1 MRWCAVGE
9 SHDKIFL
16 RSQTI
21 PLVITFNFSNVVLVL
36 EKEIIAF
43 HENGDGMVT
52 RWWRDGDRMETLD
65 AQNVNKRILIQFRV
79 VCIFLTLADQK
90 LYKRPLAIVNSSCCL
105 KLFVDNNIPRIVPIH
120 GNKELFLSKLSF
132 IFLLLFFLSL
142 FSLEYLTK
150 LTDEAYIA

>member
-1 MRWCAVGE
+1 
-9 SHDKIFL
+9 
-16 RSQTI
+16 
-21 PLVITFNFSNVVLVL
+21 
-36 EKEIIAF
+36 
-43 HENGDGMVT
+43 
-52 RWWRDGDRMETLD
+52 METLD

-79 VCIFLTLADQK
+79 VCIFLTLAGQK

-105 KLFVDNNIPRIVPIH
+105 KLFVDNNIPQIVPIH